1 MSGLKG
7 QLLAIVLSMGFD
19 IKEWHQRTG
28 VVKRAEGLYDL
39 YPGYPDD
46 SKPIQI
52 QFTPRPYEQQNHTSS
67 VTAEALIY
75 TVVHHLEQPG
85 IDSATRDAIKHL
97 NAALDLLHDRRIHLK
112 KD

>member
-7 QLLAIVLSMGFD
+7 HVLAVVLSMGFD
-19 IKEWHQRTG
+19 IDEWHQRTG

-39 YPGYPDD
+39 YPGYPDN
-46 SKPIQI
+46 SKPTQI
-52 QFTPRPYEQQNHTSS
+52 QFVPRPYKQQNHTTG

-85 IDSATRDAIKHL
+85 IDSATQEAIKHL
-97 NAALDLLHDRRIHLK
+97 NAALDVLHERRIHSS